1 MLSLVSLIRPS
12 PLDKIQ
18 IELFSISGF
27 LVKSLVNKNCLN
39 YRTRNDINMKFEPL
53 SKVDLRENQLTG
65 FYMIGTSVMKDL
77 NELSKKPS
85 QLGLIRE
92 QMHFYSLYL
101 ITFLFTTGS
110 NGKQHFRVVS
120 QVCFLSKSKLQ
131 NIFRK

>member
-1 MLSLVSLIRPS
+1 
-12 PLDKIQ
+12 
-18 IELFSISGF
+18 
-27 LVKSLVNKNCLN
+27 
-39 YRTRNDINMKFEPL
+39 MKFEPL
-53 SKVDLRENQLTG
+53 SKLDLRENQLTG

-92 QMHFYSLYL
+92 QMHFYSVYL
-101 ITFLFTTGS
+101 MTFLFTTGS

-120 QVCFLSKSKLQ
+120 QVYFLSKSKLQ

>member
-53 SKVDLRENQLTG
+53 SKLDLRENQLTG
-65 FYMIGTSVMKDL
+65 FYMI
-77 NELSKKPS
+77 
-85 QLGLIRE
+85 
-92 QMHFYSLYL
+92 
-101 ITFLFTTGS
+101 
-110 NGKQHFRVVS
+110 
-120 QVCFLSKSKLQ
+120 
-131 NIFRK
+131 